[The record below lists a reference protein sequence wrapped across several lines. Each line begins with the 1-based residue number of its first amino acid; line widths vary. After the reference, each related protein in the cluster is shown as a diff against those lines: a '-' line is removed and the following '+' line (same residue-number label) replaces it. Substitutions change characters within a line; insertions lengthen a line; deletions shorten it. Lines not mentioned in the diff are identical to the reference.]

1 MQSVAN
7 GLRMTDLFWSTW
19 EIISLIE
26 QAADQNAI
34 QDCLINIAKIY
45 GFASVFGGIVPPGDM
60 RNSKTEIQARAVVQ
74 YFPKGWGARY
84 VDQNYLPRDPILA
97 RLQKDRNAFSWS
109 DGYRSCPDPDNVRI
123 IGGEAADF
131 GLVEGFVI
139 PITTLDQRTAALS
152 FGGARDDLSN
162 RDRSAL
168 TFLAHFAIGH
178 WLYLRRPNLT
188 RSKPLSPREFDC
200 LLWAAEGKTD
210 WEISVILG
218 ISRSTVTKHI
228 ASAREKLDAV
238 SKSHAIAI
246 AMRLKIL
253 C

>member
-1 MQSVAN
+1 
-7 GLRMTDLFWSTW
+7 MTDLFWSTW

-26 QAADQNAI
+26 QAVDEGALKN
-34 QDCLINIAKIY
+34 CLIDIAKSY
-45 GFASVFGGIVPPGDM
+45 GFASVFGGIVPPGGM
-60 RNSKTEIQARAVVQ
+60 RNSKVEIQARAVVQ
-74 YFPKGWGARY
+74 YFPDGWAARY
-84 VDQNYLPRDPILA
+84 LDQNYLPRDPIVG

-109 DGYRSCPDPDNVRI
+109 ESYKSCPEPDNVRAV
-123 IGGEAADF
+123 GGEAADF

-139 PITTLDQRTAALS
+139 PITTLDQRIAALS

-168 TFLAHFAIGH
+168 TFLANFAIGH
-178 WLYLRRPNLT
+178 WLYLRRPRPTCNKT
-188 RSKPLSPREFDC
+188 LSPRELDC
-200 LLWAAEGKTD
+200 LLWAGEGKTD

-228 ASAREKLDAV
+228 TSAREKLNAV
-238 SKSHAIAI
+238 NKPHAIAI

-253 C
+253 G